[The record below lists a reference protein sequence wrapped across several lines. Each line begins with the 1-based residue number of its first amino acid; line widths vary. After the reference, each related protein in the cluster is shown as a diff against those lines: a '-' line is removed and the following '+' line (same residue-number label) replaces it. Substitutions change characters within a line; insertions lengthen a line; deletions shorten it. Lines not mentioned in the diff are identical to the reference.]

1 MTEPAMTC
9 IPKRNPI
16 KPSCEAVIDLF
27 PEPFVIIDR
36 DFRIVSC
43 NQQYKNHY
51 QVGNEDIVGK
61 HCYEIS
67 HRIKH
72 PCSHNGEHCPL
83 EEIIKTGK
91 PTNVMHIHSTHGH
104 DEHVQI
110 SAAPIHDENGNVVYM
125 GETIHPVPGQN
136 DNDQILIGRSTATL
150 RMVSILYRVAPTQ
163 STVFL
168 LGESGV
174 GKDCA
179 ARYIHKHSDL
189 HNAPFVVVDCGA
201 LGENLIES
209 ELFGYEKGAFTGAN
223 KTKIG
228 LFEAAN
234 GGTLFIDEIG
244 ELPLNLQTKLLRALE
259 TGTIRRI
266 GGTDYIKVNVRII
279 AATNRNPNEMLKDKS
294 FRQDLYYRL
303 TAFPVTVPPLRDR
316 KADIPDLAEFFL
328 GNMNDNDNQL
338 PLSPEVIEKLLS
350 YNYPGNIRELRN
362 LIERAVILAG
372 GNTIT
377 PDDIVFENQNF
388 LLQQQDT
395 AKVVQSSLI
404 TETFSQDLSHTSRLT
419 THQVAEALKQC
430 NGHRSKA
437 AQLLGV
443 SERTIY
449 RHIEKQKQDSHTIR
463 MKKVTSVK

>member
-1 MTEPAMTC
+1 MSC
-9 IPKRNPI
+9 ISTQTPI
-16 KPSCEAVIDLF
+16 KPSCEAIIDLF
-27 PEPFVIIDR
+27 PDPFVIIDR
-36 DFRIVSC
+36 NFQIVSC

-61 HCYEIS
+61 YCYNVS
-67 HRIKH
+67 HRIDH
-72 PCSHNGEHCPL
+72 PCSQNGEHCPL

-110 SAAPIHDENGNVVYM
+110 SAAPIHDNEGNVLYM
-125 GETIHPVPGQN
+125 GETIHPLPQTN
-136 DNDQILIGRSTATL
+136 NKDQILLGCSTATL
-150 RMVSILYRVAPTQ
+150 RMVSILYRVAPTH

-179 ARYIHKHSDL
+179 ARYIHQHSERSL
-189 HNAPFVVVDCGA
+189 SPFIVVDCGA

-209 ELFGYEKGAFTGAN
+209 ELFGYEKGAFTGAD
-223 KTKIG
+223 KTKMG

-234 GGTLFIDEIG
+234 HGTLFIDEIG
-244 ELPLNLQTKLLRALE
+244 ELPLNLQTKLLRVLE

-266 GGTDYIKVNVRII
+266 GGTKYINVDVRII
-279 AATNRNPNEMLKDKS
+279 AATNRDPQEMLKDRS

-303 TAFPVTVPPLRDR
+303 NAFPVTVPPLRDR

-328 GNMNDNDNQL
+328 STISDSDNQL
-338 PLSPEVIEKLLS
+338 PLSPDVIEKLLS

-362 LIERAVILAG
+362 LIERSVIMAG
-372 GNTIT
+372 SKTIS
-377 PDDIVFENQNF
+377 PDDIIFENPNG
-388 LLQQQDT
+388 LLNTSMADQIKTKPLTHDAT
-395 AKVVQSSLI
+395 R
-404 TETFSQDLSHTSRLT
+404 TSRLST
-419 THQVAEALKQC
+419 EQVITALDQC
-430 NGHRSKA
+430 NGHRTKA

-449 RHIEKQKQDSHTIR
+449 RHIEKQKSEHYLI
-463 MKKVTSVK
+463 KKQKLKSI

>member
-1 MTEPAMTC
+1 MSCLTTE
-9 IPKRNPI
+9 KPI
-16 KPSCEAVIDLF
+16 KPSCEAIIDLF
-27 PEPFVIIDR
+27 PDPFVIIDR
-36 DFRIVSC
+36 NFQIVSC

-51 QVGNEDIVGK
+51 QVGNQDIIGK
-61 HCYEIS
+61 HCYEVS
-67 HRIKH
+67 HRIDR
-72 PCSHNGEHCPL
+72 PCSQNGEHCPL

-91 PTNVMHIHSTHGH
+91 PTNVMHIHSTHDH
-104 DEHVQI
+104 EEHVQI
-110 SAAPIHDENGNVVYM
+110 SAAPIADSEGNVLYM
-125 GETIHPVPGQN
+125 GETIHPIAQQN

-150 RMVSILYRVAPTQ
+150 RLISILFRVAPTQ

-179 ARYIHKHSDL
+179 ARYIHQHSDL
-189 HNAPFVVVDCGA
+189 CNAPFIVVDCGA

-244 ELPLNLQTKLLRALE
+244 ELPINLQTKLLRVLE
-259 TGTIRRI
+259 TGNIRRI
-266 GGTDYIKVNVRII
+266 GGTEYINVDVRII
-279 AATNRNPNEMLKDKS
+279 AATNRDPQEMLKDKS

-303 TAFPVTVPPLRDR
+303 TAFPVTVPPLRER
-316 KADIPDLAEFFL
+316 KDDIPDLAEFFISD
-328 GNMNDNDNQL
+328 MNEGDNQL

-350 YNYPGNIRELRN
+350 YSYPGNIRELRN
-362 LIERAVILAG
+362 LIQRSLIMAG

-377 PDDIVFENQNF
+377 PDDIIFENENSI
-388 LLQQQDT
+388 LQTVSDTQQVIPVSDD
-395 AKVVQSSLI
+395 I
-404 TETFSQDLSHTSRLT
+404 TRTSRLT
-419 THQVAEALKQC
+419 RQQVIDALNNT

-449 RHIEKQKQDSHTIR
+449 RHI
-463 MKKVTSVK
+463 KKERLEQYTNNKFKSA